1 MESKDGKFFNLNIS
15 LRQWVGI
22 GALLAITAVVVY
34 YDAVIFGYVAVV
46 LALSAFF
53 IVVGFDLGLPK
64 GATHD
69 VPPIEDEPVAETM
82 EPRRGREAR
91 GARNS
96 RTARTA

>member
-1 MESKDGKFFNLNIS
+1 MESKDGKFLNLSIS
-15 LRQWVGI
+15 LRQWLGI

-53 IVVGFDLGLPK
+53 LVVGFDLGLPK

-69 VPPIEDEPVAETM
+69 VQPLEDEAAPETVD
-82 EPRRGREAR
+82 PRRDAR
-91 GARNS
+91 DARTR